1 MPAPPAGSPNQPSPV
16 PVRGPNEPVV
26 RPAWQPN
33 FNDGGKRRKSRR
45 GKKSRKQRRASRRRT
60 IRGGDEFQ
68 DKLNLRLKSIP
79 ESATHTAQGTSPPP
93 TPMSQFAQAKID
105 LAKQGYRGGR
115 RHTVRMPRFT
125 GSSL

>member
-33 FNDGGKRRKSRR
+33 FNDGGKRRRKTRK
-45 GKKSRKQRRASRRRT
+45 GKKSRKQKRRRT

-68 DKLNLRLKSIP
+68 DKLKLRLQAIP
-79 ESATHTAQGTSPPP
+79 QSATHTAEGTSPPP

-115 RHTVRMPRFT
+115 HRTARMPRFT